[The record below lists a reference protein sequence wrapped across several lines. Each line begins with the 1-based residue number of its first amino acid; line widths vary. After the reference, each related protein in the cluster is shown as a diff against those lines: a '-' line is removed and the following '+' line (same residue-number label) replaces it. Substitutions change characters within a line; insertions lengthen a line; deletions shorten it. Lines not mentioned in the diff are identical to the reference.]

1 MLGPFS
7 GSRRTIGIVDDD
19 MGAYDRMTILD
30 IERDIE
36 HDVGFA
42 GVEAFYN
49 MENRSAIESEQ
60 RKKQARTRG
69 PAK

>member
-1 MLGPFS
+1 
-7 GSRRTIGIVDDD
+7 